1 MGFLKS
7 SNLED
12 FEDENGELDMAKV
25 WEDSMREEEERY
37 REEHKWTSLDT
48 VGALGALVMLGVFTW
63 AIVQALWP
71 R

>member
-37 REEHKWTSLDT
+37 RREHKWTSLDT
-48 VGALGALVMLGVFTW
+48 VRVLGALVMLGVFTW
-63 AIVQALWP
+63 AIVQIV
-71 R
+71 